1 MELNPIMERVRLVAV
16 VIMLI
21 VWSMLSFVETAS
33 AQLIDN
39 RNGNAFNEEMFFNQ
53 QFLWLNK
60 IRNITAQVSI
70 KRPGRPIEQRPDMAV
85 YRFNEVGLMTRMDQ
99 VSSIKNLVDSLTIQF
114 KRNDLG
120 GIALREETGTR
131 GYYSTGYVYDDHGK
145 LIRVE
150 YGTAENISTQ
160 KAKLEPG
167 RTITINAESIMWT
180 EQDNGV
186 LRKSVYNNYGLHYS
200 NWTIVKNPKGF
211 VETETEELIMSGRTK
226 TKSYVYN
233 EHGWI
238 AKIESSDNMSSGKK
252 AQTFRYD
259 DLGNVQKVEYFD
271 GKKMTR
277 EIEVLYTSTM
287 LVEAFLD
294 HDLETGDIGITKFSY
309 EYYK

>member
-1 MELNPIMERVRLVAV
+1 MRIGFIHKRCSLRLSLMASAV
-16 VIMLI
+16 FVL
-21 VWSMLSFVETAS
+21 MLSDTAN

-60 IRNITAQVSI
+60 IRTITAQVSV
-70 KRPGRPIEQRPDMAV
+70 KRPNRAIEIRPDMAV
-85 YRFNEVGLMTRMDQ
+85 YRFNEVGLMTRMDK

-120 GIALREETGTR
+120 SVALREETGTR
-131 GYYSTGYVYDDHGK
+131 GYYSTGYVYDDRGK
-145 LIRVE
+145 IIRVE

-160 KAKLEPG
+160 KGKLEPG
-167 RTITINAESIMWT
+167 RTVTINSESMIWT
-180 EQDNGV
+180 EQDNGT
-186 LRKSVYNNYGLHYS
+186 LRKSVYNNYGLHYA

-211 VETETEELIMSGRTK
+211 VESETEELIMIGRTK
-226 TKSYVYN
+226 TKTYTYN

-238 AKIESSDNMSSGKK
+238 SQIESSDNMSSGKK

-259 DLGNVQKVEYFD
+259 ALGNVQKVEYFD
-271 GKKMTR
+271 GKKMNR

-294 HDLETGDIGITKFSY
+294 HDLETGDIAITKFTY
-309 EYYK
+309 EYFK